1 MDSENIHCCQ
11 LCHSEFEAED
21 DLSLH
26 KSIEIK
32 QECQDS
38 KFLDIYH
45 LGQNG
50 DLELSEEFLSSIIK
64 QVEDVKLYHHIRKKK
79 VE

>member
-1 MDSENIHCCQ
+1 MLPTLS
-11 LCHSEFEAED
+11 ED